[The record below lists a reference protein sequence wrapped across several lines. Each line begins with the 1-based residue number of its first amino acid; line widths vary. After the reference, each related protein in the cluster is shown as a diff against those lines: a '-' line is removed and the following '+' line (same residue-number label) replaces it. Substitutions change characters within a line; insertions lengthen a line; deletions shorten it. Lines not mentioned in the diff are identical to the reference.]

1 MLEKKKQIKRLFL
14 EKNRKKMNIYLVL
27 CHKSLTFA
35 LAIVPWCNGS
45 TTDFGSAS
53 GGSSPPG
60 TTTIFVKPLKVKYF
74 QGLYFLRDLFW
85 FPVYGIL

>member
-1 MLEKKKQIKRLFL
+1 MLEKKKQIKALFL
-14 EKNRKKMNIYLVL
+14 KKNRKKTIIYLVL
-27 CHKSLTFA
+27 CHKILTFA

-60 TTTIFVKPLKVKYF
+60 TTKKKQAYKACFF
-74 QGLYFLRDLFW
+74 FLYAFSSEN
-85 FPVYGIL
+85 VVA

>member
-1 MLEKKKQIKRLFL
+1 MCRKALAKKKQIKRLFL

-60 TTTIFVKPLKVKYF
+60 TTKKKQAHKACFFFVYTFSSENV
-74 QGLYFLRDLFW
+74 
-85 FPVYGIL
+85 VT

>member
-1 MLEKKKQIKRLFL
+1 MYKKMLEKKKQIKALFL
-14 EKNRKKMNIYLVL
+14 KKNRKKTIIYLVL

-60 TTTIFVKPLKVKYF
+60 TTKKKQAHKACFF
-74 QGLYFLRDLFW
+74 FLYAFSSGN
-85 FPVYGIL
+85 VVS